1 MAFRIRFSLWLALA
15 VGLFAIPILAEQRDR
30 SREGTPPGWEQP
42 PARDRDVGRQRPR
55 PVPDFDQEEPRAGA
69 EEAPGDATEEGMPA
83 PRGGSAPDRMR
94 DFAASRWRL
103 GVYAYNTSTGVVIS
117 RVVPNSPA
125 WNAGLERGD
134 RIVTVSG
141 YQVGYVNRVLHPLG
155 EELQLRA
162 GRNGH
167 VRLLLQNSRN
177 RQLVNRD
184 VSLERRGPWNP

>member
-1 MAFRIRFSLWLALA
+1 MNSRIRLPLWLALA
-15 VGLFAIPILAEQRDR
+15 VGLFAIPILAAQRDR
-30 SREGTPPGWEQP
+30 SREEPAPRWDQP
-42 PARDRDVGRQRPR
+42 PARDRDAGRQRPR
-55 PVPDFDQEEPRAGA
+55 PAPDFEQEEPRAGA

-83 PRGGSAPDRMR
+83 PRGGFAPDRTR
-94 DFAASRWRL
+94 GFAPSRWRL

-141 YQVGYVNRVLHPLG
+141 YQVGYVNHVLYPLG

-162 GRNGH
+162 SRNGR